1 MGIIDIFVR
10 LITRNEVKNIKKSL
24 DENSEYQT
32 ALKDFNKSYAEFS
45 KTIDKKMEEYGIEI
59 SDDDE

>member
-1 MGIIDIFVR
+1 MGLIDIFVR

-32 ALKDFNKSYAEFS
+32 ALKDFNKSYDEFS
-45 KTIDKKMEEYGIEI
+45 KKVNQKLKKHGIEI
-59 SDDDE
+59 SNDE